1 MREPGSSNAAGTAA
15 DSQKRV
21 AGSRLPPLSVP
32 PTPQT
37 MLQDSQ
43 LPALNPSIPSGR
55 SLNPIGSGRGVE
67 DWSTRSSRTLS
78 SGAGVARRRIT
89 ADITSASP
97 LQPLRRPAGITG
109 VNGGLGNP
117 GPSSNSG
124 LSGASSVPSLSS
136 LGTKGARRISPL
148 DAPGLGSPSPVFK
161 LSSCL
166 KDEASS
172 RAAGR
177 MMEGCGAKSSLAGA
191 TPLQPSP
198 SGQLRESGWRN
209 RDFDLHKPQG
219 AYEAKPAELAKGA
232 QRPPNGDGKVMSRPH
247 GFPLRRELQAAEPA
261 TLAGL
266 TTSPHPSVHDS
277 ALAPSAAQP
286 ATPAPQGAPAG
297 SEEAGPKAEPKAD
310 TVQAEAP
317 KGAVTDPKYAAKCAA
332 VASLQRLFFEEV
344 GRSGDANAAAAAAL
358 LRLAEESRP
367 APELAP
373 ACQTDCRSRKAGA
386 EELLV
391 TDAVR

>member
-1 MREPGSSNAAGTAA
+1 
-15 DSQKRV
+15 
-21 AGSRLPPLSVP
+21 
-32 PTPQT
+32 

-43 LPALNPSIPSGR
+43 LPPLNPSIPSGR

-109 VNGGLGNP
+109 VSGGLGNP

-136 LGTKGARRISPL
+136 LGAKGARRISPL

-177 MMEGCGAKSSLAGA
+177 MMEGCGAKSSFSGA

-219 AYEAKPAELAKGA
+219 AYEAKPTDLAKGA
-232 QRPPNGDGKVMSRPH
+232 QRPPNGDGKVISRPH

-261 TLAGL
+261 PLAGP
-266 TTSPHPSVHDS
+266 TSSPPSAHES
-277 ALAPSAAQP
+277 CLASSAAQP
-286 ATPAPQGAPAG
+286 VAPAPQGASKG
-297 SEEAGPKAEPKAD
+297 SDQAEPKAEPTAD
-310 TVQAEAP
+310 SVQTEAP

-367 APELAP
+367 AAELAP
-373 ACQTDCRSRKAGA
+373 ACQTDCRARKAGA